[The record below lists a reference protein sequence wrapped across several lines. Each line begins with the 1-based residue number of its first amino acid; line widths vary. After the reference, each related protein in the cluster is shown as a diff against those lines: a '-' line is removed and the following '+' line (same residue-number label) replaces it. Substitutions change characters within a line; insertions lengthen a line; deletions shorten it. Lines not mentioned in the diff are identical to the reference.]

1 MKTKTLR
8 QDKVNVI
15 TLGCSKNLVDSEN
28 LITQLHA
35 NDFEVVHDS
44 NEEAN
49 IIIVNTCGFI
59 DLAKEESINTIVQY
73 ADIKSKGGID
83 KLYVTGCLSQR
94 YKDDLEKEIPEVDAY
109 FGTLELPGLLARLNA
124 DYKHELIGE
133 RSLTT
138 PHHFAYMKISEGCNR
153 TCSFCA
159 IPLMRGKHISRTIE
173 SLVKEARHFATMG
186 VKELVLIA
194 QELTYYG
201 LDLYKKRALP
211 ELLDALCEVEGIE
224 WIRLHYAYPSKFPR
238 EIFDAMAKQPKVCN
252 YLDIPLQHASDTVLE
267 RMKRQTTRLEQ
278 QELILYARSVVP
290 DIAIRTTF
298 LVGFPGETE
307 EEFNVVEEIF
317 NNQFKF
323 YKEKVEQL
331 PIDEIETE
339 EEFNDLC
346 DFVEE
351 MKFDRVGVFQYSHE
365 EDTSGYLLEDDV
377 PQDLK
382 ADRANRIMEIQQSI
396 SLDHNLNRVGQT
408 LRVLFDR
415 KEGEYFVGR
424 TEFDSPEV
432 DNEVLVTAAE
442 QFVRIG
448 DFAMVEITDA
458 EEYDLYGKVIY

>member
-28 LITQLHA
+28 IITQLRA
-35 NDFEVVHDS
+35 NDYDVIHDS
-44 NEEAN
+44 NDDAN

-133 RSLTT
+133 RAITT
-138 PHHFAYMKISEGCNR
+138 PQHFAYMKISEGCNR

-159 IPLMRGKHISRTIE
+159 IPLMRGKHKSRPIE
-173 SLVKEARHFATMG
+173 SLVKEARHFAGMG
-186 VKELVLIA
+186 VKELILIA

-201 LDLYKKRALP
+201 LDLYKNRALP
-211 ELLDALCEVEGIE
+211 ELLDALCDVDGIE

-238 EIFDAMAKQPKVCN
+238 EIFDVMAKQLKVCN

-267 RMKRQTTRLEQ
+267 RMKRQTTRDEQ
-278 QELILYARSVVP
+278 KQLIEYARMVVP

-298 LVGFPGETE
+298 LVGYPGETE
-307 EEFNVVEEIF
+307 EEFF
-317 NNQFKF
+317 
-323 YKEKVEQL
+323 
-331 PIDEIETE
+331 
-339 EEFNDLC
+339 DLC

-377 PQDLK
+377 SAEEK
-382 ADRANRIMEIQQSI
+382 ADRANKIMEIQQSI
-396 SLDHNLNRVGQT
+396 SLEHNLKRVGQT
-408 LRVLFDR
+408 IRVLFDR
-415 KEGEYFVGR
+415 KEGEYFIGR
-424 TEFDSPEV
+424 TEYDSPEV
-432 DNEVLVTAAE
+432 DNEVLVSAKDN
-442 QFVRIG
+442 FIRLG

-458 EEYDLYGKVIY
+458 EEYDLYGKVVLN